1 MKLQTKIATFLLA
14 LAFFSQGCA
23 VFIEDDFHH
32 RHRHFR
38 RHRHGSLEQ
47 PYQDMAHSRMAF
59 NLSVDQATSSAPE
72 K

>member
-1 MKLQTKIATFLLA
+1 MKLQTKIASLLLA

-23 VFIEDDFHH
+23 VFIDDDFH
-32 RHRHFR
+32 RNRHFR

-59 NLSVDQATSSAPE
+59 NASVDQATSAAPE